1 MHLIIIHKKS
11 DCQPG
16 RRSDLL
22 RLATSSNFIAGITF
36 DALSQTDTV
45 EDSGGKII
53 AVPQDWHINTSGR
66 RCRIFPYDGTL
77 PRPQNTKKGEPD
89 NWFIISNGRY
99 VTNIASRHFGKILA
113 GIGADLI
120 ALTVEAELLSYQERV
135 KLTSQGSIAGIRR
148 LYSNTVLPTH
158 LPTDWPHHIFIKPKI
173 LQKIIA
179 GNKLPLTFQAFLR
192 LSTAA
197 ALRWVSLKTGGDVID
212 LQTEQGLLRLIAA
225 NIHALDCN
233 CSLDNER
240 NYFWNNQHRTRQ
252 NKISP
257 SARTWGK
264 VIIGRNVHIAAN
276 ALVIGPAIL
285 GDNVKVAPEA
295 VIRASVIGPGIS
307 IKKGRLVQSSILT
320 DGKPFQN
327 LLSHCQIDWKKPKSP
342 NSTLLLDGNKQN
354 YFRTWPR
361 FSYAQCGKRL
371 ADIIAS
377 LLALTIFAPVLPVIA
392 VAIKLNSAG
401 PVFFVDKRQGRHG
414 VDFYCLKF
422 RTMFSGAEK
431 IQERLKCKSQVDGPQ
446 FKVKNDPRVTAI
458 GRFLRDTFIDEI
470 PQFVNILRGQMSIV
484 GPRPS
489 PGKENSLCPYWRNA
503 RLSVRPGITGLWQ
516 ICRTRQQRRDFQEW
530 IYYDTEYVKKLSPY
544 LDLYICW
551 KTAGKLISNFIE
563 QF

>member
-1 MHLIIIHKKS
+1 MHLIIIHKKT
-11 DCQPG
+11 DCRPG
-16 RRSDLL
+16 SRYDLL
-22 RLATSSNFIAGITF
+22 RLATSSDFIGCITF
-36 DALSQTDTV
+36 DALSQTDTI
-45 EDSGGKII
+45 EDNGGKII
-53 AVPQDWHINTSGR
+53 AVPQDWHINTSSR
-66 RCRIFPYDGTL
+66 CCRIFHYDGTL
-77 PRPQNTKKGEPD
+77 PKPKNTKKGKPD

-99 VTNIASRHFGKILA
+99 VTNIASNNFGKILV
-113 GIGADLI
+113 GISADLI
-120 ALTVEAELLSYQERV
+120 ALTIDPGLLPYHEKV

-158 LPTDWPHHIFIKPKI
+158 LPTDWPHHIFIKPKM

-192 LSTAA
+192 LSAA

-212 LQTEQGLLRLIAA
+212 LQTEQGLLRLITA
-225 NIHALDCN
+225 NIHTLDCN
-233 CSLDNER
+233 SSFDSGG
-240 NYFWNNQHRTRQ
+240 NYFRNNQHYMRQ

-264 VIIGRNVHIAAN
+264 VIVGRNVHLAAN
-276 ALVIGPAIL
+276 TLVIGPAIL
-285 GDNVKVAPEA
+285 GNNVKVAPNA
-295 VIRASVIGPGIS
+295 VIRASVIGPGVS
-307 IKKGRLVQSSILT
+307 IKKGQLVQNSILT

-327 LLSHCQIDWKKPKSP
+327 LLSHYEINREKPKSP

-392 VAIKLNSAG
+392 IAIKLNSAG
-401 PVFFVDKRQGRHG
+401 PVFFVDKRQGLHG
-414 VDFYCLKF
+414 ASFYCLKF

-431 IQERLKCKSQVDGPQ
+431 IQERLRCKSQVDGPQ
-446 FKVKNDPRVTAI
+446 FKVKNDPRVTAV

-470 PQFVNILRGQMSIV
+470 PQFVNILRGQMSLV

-489 PGKENSLCPYWRNA
+489 PEKENSLCPYWRNA

-516 ICRTRQQRRDFQEW
+516 ICRTRQQGRDFQEW